1 MKEIFQKRPRNP
13 LSIIGLFI
21 SLVYGCAC
29 LVFSQG
35 MTYLNGSNE
44 RLPLIWF
51 VVVFPLIILAVFTYL
66 VIKHRFK
73 LYGPSDFQNEDNF
86 FRDTPVNDLKSSFL
100 NEYGS
105 GTSSETETATSE
117 VSKPE
122 EEKQSEPKSTNE
134 TALQNK
140 VKSFQE
146 FINIENAALDKLESI
161 KNVSINRF
169 QTLQLSK
176 IGLKI
181 QLDGMFSLNKVYHAV
196 EVKMISNSPISPLTR
211 KSIVKKIQ
219 EFKTAQ
225 DYFNNVIGKF
235 KPMFV
240 FVVNEQSTEQI
251 KSEINLLFKN
261 YDLDNC
267 EIHFFTENEIN
278 NVA

>member
-1 MKEIFQKRPRNP
+1 MKELFQKRPRNP

-35 MTYLNGSNE
+35 MTYLKGSNE

-100 NEYGS
+100 TEYGN
-105 GTSSETETATSE
+105 GGSSETATSE
-117 VSKPE
+117 A
-122 EEKQSEPKSTNE
+122 PKSNE
-134 TALQNK
+134 ETKSETTSSSDTTKENK

-196 EVKMISNSPISPLTR
+196 EVKMISNSPISPMVR

-219 EFKTAQ
+219 EFKTAH

-240 FVVNEQSTEQI
+240 FVVSEKSVEQI

-267 EIHFFTENEIN
+267 EIHFFNEDEIN